1 MTERE
6 ARIAFNMIPTVGAVT
21 LARLM
26 RETHGSAAAAY
37 EFYPEKKDWEG
48 KTPEWEREIE
58 RAAKQHVRLV
68 TDLDGDS
75 GKWRFS
81 HVRATTI
88 VEK

>member
-37 EFYPEKKDWEG
+37 EFYPEKRDWEG
-48 KTPEWEREIE
+48 KEPAWERELFVSPDGSDDGDGSEGAPFRTIG
-58 RAAKQHVRLV
+58 RAAE
-68 TDLDGDS
+68 T
-75 GKWRFS
+75 
-81 HVRATTI
+81 A
-88 VEK
+88 

>member
-48 KTPEWEREIE
+48 KPLNGSAKSSERPS
-58 RAAKQHVRLV
+58 RMYA
-68 TDLDGDS
+68 S
-75 GKWRFS
+75 
-81 HVRATTI
+81 
-88 VEK
+88 

>member
-48 KTPEWEREIE
+48 KVPAWEREIE
-58 RAAKQHVRLV
+58 QAAQQHVRLV
-68 TDLDGDS
+68 TDLDADYPPPSS
-75 GKWRFS
+75 GFS
-81 HVRATTI
+81 P
-88 VEK
+88 K